1 MNNKNKETTFADIVE
16 IFLPK
21 LWIML
26 LVGVVIAAAV
36 CIYSVAV
43 KEDTYTSS
51 VIVYVYNERPNSA
64 TTSTSDL
71 QAAEQMVNV
80 YDITIKSEKFLKLV
94 IADGELSEH
103 NVTPRSIQNM
113 IKVSQVADTAVFEV
127 TVTSTS
133 PELSYDVA
141 QAITNGIERH
151 IQGPNGLV
159 KNALL
164 SSILEDPSVPTAP
177 NSKGTLMKAI
187 IAFAVGFILTAVI
200 VWAHSSFDV
209 VIRSAKKIEENLD
222 IPILGVIPRHE
233 VSVSEEVK
241 S

>member
-1 MNNKNKETTFADIVE
+1 MINKNKETTFADIIE
-16 IFLPK
+16 TFLPK

-26 LVGVVIAAAV
+26 LVGILLAAA
-36 CIYSVAV
+36 ISVYFVGV

-51 VIVYVYNERPNSA
+51 VIVYVYNEKPNSA

-80 YDITIKSEKFLKLV
+80 YDIAIKSEKFLKLV
-94 IADGELSEH
+94 IADGELSEY
-103 NVTPRSIQNM
+103 NLTPRGIQSM
-113 IKVSQVADTAVFEV
+113 LKVSQVSDTAVFKVSV
-127 TVTSTS
+127 TTTS
-133 PELSYDVA
+133 PTLSYDVA

-151 IQGPNGLV
+151 IQGANGLV

-164 SSILEDPSVPTAP
+164 SSILEDPTVPSAP
-177 NSKGTLMKAI
+177 NSKGTVTKAI
-187 IAFAVGFILTAVI
+187 IAFAIGFIATAAV
-200 VWAHSSFDV
+200 VWASSVLDV

-222 IPILGVIPRHE
+222 IPLLGVIPRHE
-233 VSVSEEVK
+233 VSTSEEVK